1 MPTIPVVAAL
11 ADRPAVRRH
20 APVIRYFSMISGS
33 PVIDRHR
40 KAGGISCE
48 LRDGQLV
55 ETERGQERVMADV
68 AELPG
73 AFGGLAPHVVANAL
87 AAVAACRALGISAK
101 DIRRAL
107 ATFVPAADNPG
118 RGSIY
123 LAVRP
128 PGHPGL
134 RAQRRRPGRD
144 RRHDQQCLGR
154 RAGSRGHPA
163 RRPPR

>member
-1 MPTIPVVAAL
+1 
-11 ADRPAVRRH
+11 
-20 APVIRYFSMISGS
+20 MISGS

-55 ETERGQERVMADV
+55 ETERGRERVMADV

-123 LAVRP
+123 LAS
-128 PGHPGL
+128 GHPVIL
-134 RAQRRRPGRD
+134 DYRAQRRCPWTRP
-144 RRHDQQCLGR
+144 
-154 RAGSRGHPA
+154 AP
-163 RRPPR
+163 